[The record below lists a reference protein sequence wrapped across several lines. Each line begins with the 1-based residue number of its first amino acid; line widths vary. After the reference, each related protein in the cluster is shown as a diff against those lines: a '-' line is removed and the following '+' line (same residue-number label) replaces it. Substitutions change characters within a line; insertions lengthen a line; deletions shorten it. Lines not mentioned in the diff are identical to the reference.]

1 MYVRDV
7 SHEQGNVYR
16 EYRTRVSGPATLVD
30 DSSCSSHPDNVHQQL
45 LDILNT
51 ASKLPPPSP
60 VSCKRL
66 DYSFEHSYDNQSS
79 DESTADESF
88 KGKGYLS
95 KIRDGTIQGKYD
107 VIEWWLESVKIV
119 I

>member
-95 KIRDGTIQGKYD
+95 KIRDGTILGK
-107 VIEWWLESVKIV
+107 
-119 I
+119 